1 MFWYLTRTAG
11 RSLSLSADL
20 RVGHAVKICNYK
32 SNYLTLLFRLDFPLL
47 PTSSHNFIGLTLTAS
62 LLKLPSI
69 LIHFVGW
76 LVFVRRQ
83 FYMGPWDPK
92 SVAVLIYLA
101 FNKIE
106 MELNGA
112 AIILSSHYEKYFKWT
127 CEQFGQLEETKRF
140 WLNKTRDEAVMNSFL
155 YF

>member
-1 MFWYLTRTAG
+1 MIFDTAG
-11 RSLSLSADL
+11 RTLSLSADSQ
-20 RVGHAVKICNYK
+20 VGHAAVKICNYK
-32 SNYLTLLFRLDFPLL
+32 SNYLTLVFRLNFPLL

-76 LVFVRRQ
+76 LVFIWRQ
-83 FYMGPWDPK
+83 FYIMGPWDPK
-92 SVAVLIYLA
+92 SVALLIYLA

-112 AIILSSHYEKYFKWT
+112 AIFHSIHYERYFKWWT
-127 CEQFGQLEETKRF
+127 WEQFGQMKKTNGSSSIK
-140 WLNKTRDEAVMNSFL
+140 NKTRYMKQ
-155 YF
+155 